1 MATIKEVT
9 LNGNSYPIETSRKR
23 LEIAGNTPSETL
35 EPNKLY
41 VFTGTLTSLTLTLT
55 PPSDSS
61 VESEYHIFFETD
73 ANGCNVTWPSNLVDW
88 RDGTAPT
95 IQGGKH
101 YEISIEEGLAS
112 FSEF

>member
-1 MATIKEVT
+1 MANIKEIS
-9 LNGNSYPIETSRKR
+9 LNGTTHNIETARAR
-23 LEIAGNTPSETL
+23 VEVAGTTPTQAIEA
-35 EPNKLY
+35 NAVY
-41 VFTGTLTSLTLTLT
+41 VFTDTLTSLTLTLT

-61 VESEYHIFFETD
+61 VESEYHLFFETD
-73 ANGCNVTWPSNLVDW
+73 ANGCSVTWPSNLVGW

-112 FSEF
+112 FTEF

>member
-9 LNGNSYPIETSRKR
+9 LNRNSYPIETSRKR
-23 LEIAGNTPSETL
+23 MEIAGNTPSETL
-35 EPNKLY
+35 EPNILY
-41 VFTGTLTSLTLTLT
+41 VFTGQLATLDFTLN
-55 PPSDSS
+55 PPSDSDI
-61 VESEYHIFFETD
+61 ECEYHLFFETD
-73 ANGCNVTWPSNLVDW
+73 GGGCSVNWPSNIIEW
-88 RDGTAPT
+88 RDRITPT